1 MKLKSVA
8 TNSLKGIYNSLKR
21 FPVTIS
27 CSSVLTIMLI
37 FMSEKQNV
45 LSNDIIN
52 NLRRINMTIA
62 LAIPLSLCIKLIIE
76 KKDEFKKG
84 FKGILYLLG
93 GLSLIFYYVIF
104 LKELNMVS
112 ITRYMG
118 ISIFLYISF
127 MYILWLGKKDNYE
140 LYVIKVISGF
150 FLTIIYSFVLFLG
163 ISAIIFSID
172 KLFYIHISGE
182 FYYYMFLITTLV
194 FALSLFL
201 GKVPFKNNEFKV
213 SNYPKAFKILILY
226 IVIPLISIYT
236 IILYAYFAKII
247 ITMKWPIGLVSHL
260 VLWYSLIS
268 VGVIFFISPI
278 RSESTLARKFLLWF
292 PKIIL
297 PLMAMMFCSIGI
309 RIKAYGLTERRY
321 FVVVLGLWLLGIMIY
336 FSINNKKLKNIIIPI
351 SLSIIVLNSV
361 IGPFSSYS
369 LSKYSQNKR
378 LEKILL
384 RNNMLKDKKTIISNK
399 NISQNDK
406 IQISMI
412 LKYFKD
418 NHSLENVKYL
428 PSKFHINDMKDVLG
442 FEFTSIGTDIGN
454 DYIYYNSNSFQKPVK
469 VNGYDYLFN
478 IMSLNNE
485 TKVNDL
491 IKITYNRDTFSF
503 EVFYGGNKIYSER
516 LDEYAN
522 LVYNKYKE
530 QIGLDSVPSEDMTF
544 MDENSKVKIKV
555 IFNHIG
561 GTKNI
566 SAETIIVKDMDFYI
580 LLKIK

>member
-1 MKLKSVA
+1 MKFKSVA
-8 TNSLKGIYNSLKR
+8 KNNLKGIYNSIKR
-21 FPVTIS
+21 FPLTIGFS
-27 CSSVLTIMLI
+27 TMLTIMLI
-37 FMSEKQNV
+37 IMSEKQNF
-45 LSNDIIN
+45 LSNVTMN

-62 LAIPLSLCIKLIIE
+62 LGIPLSLCIKLIIE
-76 KKDEFKKG
+76 KKEELKKE
-84 FKGILYLLG
+84 FKGILYILDGIILV
-93 GLSLIFYYVIF
+93 FYYTFF
-104 LKELNMVS
+104 LKEFNMVS

-118 ISIFLYISF
+118 VSLFLYISF
-127 MYILWLGKKDNYE
+127 MYILWIGNKDYYE
-140 LYVIKVISGF
+140 LYVIKVISKF

-163 ISAIIFSID
+163 ISAIVFSID
-172 KLFYIHISGE
+172 KLFYIHIPGKI
-182 FYYYMFLITTLV
+182 YYYMFLFTALV

-201 GKVPFKNNEFKV
+201 GKLPFKKDEFKV

-226 IVIPLISIYT
+226 IVIPLISVYT
-236 IILYAYFAKII
+236 IILYVYFAKVV
-247 ITMKWPIGLVSHL
+247 ITMKWPIGIVSHL

-268 VGVIFFISPI
+268 VGVIFFIYPI
-278 RSESTLARKFLLWF
+278 NNESILARSFALWF

-309 RIKAYGLTERRY
+309 RIKAYGITEKRY
-321 FVVVLGLWLLGIMIY
+321 FVVVLGIWILGIMIY
-336 FSINNKKLKNIIIPI
+336 FSINNKKLKNIVIPI

-361 IGPFSSYS
+361 LGPFSSYS

-384 RNNMLKDKKTIISNK
+384 RNNMLKDKKNINSNK
-399 NISQNDK
+399 NVSENDK
-406 IQISMI
+406 TQISMI
-412 LKYFKD
+412 LKYFKN

-428 PSKFHINDMKDVLG
+428 PDKFNINDMKNVFG
-442 FEFTSIGTDIGN
+442 FKFTSVGTGIGN
-454 DYIYYNSNSFQKPVK
+454 DYIYYNSNSFQKPVN

-491 IKITYNRDTFSF
+491 IKIIYNRDTFSF
-503 EVFYGGNKIYSER
+503 EVFYEKNKVYSKR

-544 MDENSKVKIKV
+544 MDENNKVKIKV

-561 GTKNI
+561 VTKNV
-566 SAETIIVKDMDFYI
+566 SSETIIVKDMDFYI
-580 LLKIK
+580 LLKMK